1 MAIDL
6 SPAAQSDW
14 QVAVT
19 KHRVKT
25 RVDGDLVRELKKLA
39 ASCKQLKRCWEHLGN
54 LRFSKLFMVD
64 SGG

>member
-25 RVDGDLVRELKKLA
+25 RVDGDLVRELKKTGCELQA
-39 ASCKQLKRCWEHLGN
+39 AQTVLGT
-54 LRFSKLFMVD
+54 SGKLEIFEAFY
-64 SGG
+64 GG

>member
-25 RVDGDLVRELKKLA
+25 RVDGDLVRELKNWLRA
-39 ASCKQLKRCWEHLGN
+39 ASSSNGAGNIWET
-54 LRFSKLFMVD
+54 
-64 SGG
+64 